1 MADAPLRVECRPFG
15 TVDRYTLS
23 RAGGVEISIL
33 TYGGIIQSLRMP
45 GGTDVVLGFSEL
57 DGYLAAGDAYL
68 GAIVGRCANR
78 IAHGELE
85 LDGNVYRLSR
95 NDGDNHLHGGVVGF
109 DKKIWRAQ
117 PRIDKDEIA
126 VVLSH
131 TSEDGDEGYPGRVDA
146 EAVYSLTLDNV
157 VRIELR
163 AVTTQPTVVNLT
175 SHSHF
180 NLAGEGTILE
190 HELWL
195 DADRYTPVDAQL
207 IPTGEL
213 APVAGTPL
221 DFRRPAKIDDDYDVN
236 FALNEPGLSAPAARL
251 ADPRSGRVLEI
262 RTTEPGVQ
270 LYTGGKLD
278 TATGGVYERFAG
290 VALETQ
296 RFPDA
301 PHHPHFPSAVVR
313 PGELYEST
321 TELRFSFA

>member
-1 MADAPLRVECRPFG
+1 MADTPLRVECRPFG

-33 TYGGIIQSLRMP
+33 TYGGVVQSLRTP
-45 GGTDVVLGFSEL
+45 DGTDVVLGFSEL
-57 DGYLAAGDAYL
+57 DGYLANGDAYL

-78 IAHGELE
+78 IARGELP
-85 LDGNVYRLSR
+85 LDRNVYRLSR
-95 NDGDNHLHGGVVGF
+95 NEGDNHLHGGYAGF
-109 DKKIWRAQ
+109 DKKVWRAR
-117 PRIDKDEIA
+117 PRVRDDEVA
-126 VVLSH
+126 VVLSL

-146 EAVYSLTLDNV
+146 EAVYTLTLDDV

-163 AVTTQPTVVNLT
+163 AVTTKPTVVNLT

-195 DADRYTPVDAQL
+195 DADRCTPVDSNL

-221 DFRRPAKIDDDYDVN
+221 DFRRPRTIDGDHDVN
-236 FALNEPGLSAPAARL
+236 FALNAPGLAVAAARL
-251 ADPRSGRVLEI
+251 ADPRTGRALEM
-262 RTTEPGVQ
+262 RTTEPGLQ
-270 LYTGGKLD
+270 LYTGDKLAG
-278 TATGGVYERFAG
+278 ATGGVHERFAG
-290 VALETQ
+290 VALEAQ

-301 PHHPHFPSAVVR
+301 PHHPHFPSAVLR
-313 PGELYEST
+313 PGERYEST
-321 TELRFSFA
+321 TELRFSSV

>member
-1 MADAPLRVECRPFG
+1 MADAPLRLERRPFG

-33 TYGGIIQSLRMP
+33 TYGGIVQSLRASD
-45 GGTDVVLGFSEL
+45 GTDLVLGFSEL
-57 DGYLAAGDAYL
+57 EAYLAAGDAYL
-68 GAIVGRCANR
+68 GAVVGRCANR
-78 IAHGELE
+78 IARGELP

-95 NDGDNHLHGGVVGF
+95 NEGENHLHGGYAGF
-109 DKKIWRAQ
+109 DKKVWQAR
-117 PRIDKDEIA
+117 PRVRDDEVA
-126 VVLSH
+126 VVLSL
-131 TSEDGDEGYPGRVDA
+131 TSEDGDEGYPGRVDV
-146 EAVYSLTLDNV
+146 EAVYSLALDDV

-180 NLAGEGTILE
+180 NLAGEGTILG
-190 HELWL
+190 HELRL
-195 DADRYTPVDAQL
+195 DADRCTPVDSNL

-213 APVAGTPL
+213 APVAGTSL
-221 DFRRPAKIDDDYDVN
+221 DFRRPRTIDGDYDVN
-236 FALNEPGLSAPAARL
+236 FALNAPGLSAPAARL

-262 RTTEPGVQ
+262 RTTEPGLQ

-278 TATGGVYERFAG
+278 GATRGVHERFAG

-301 PHHPHFPSAVVR
+301 PHHPHFPSAVLR
-313 PGELYEST
+313 PGERYEST
-321 TELRFSFA
+321 TELRFSSV